1 MAQEGFSLHKW
12 HSNVNKLEKD
22 IGSDKIS
29 ISNNMKILE
38 KLRQE
43 RQVEA

>member
-22 IGSDKIS
+22 IGSDKTS
-29 ISNNMKILE
+29 ISNNVEILE
-38 KLRQE
+38 KLRQ
-43 RQVEA
+43 